1 MSNPVQQTN
10 PRVSA
15 GGDLD
20 LTFDVDYPQ
29 HLSRWKTAIRP
40 VLALPILVLVVLLVG
55 PSRFAGPAASWGIEP
70 WTITVPDLSYV
81 GGLLVLAPLL
91 TIVIRRK
98 YPRWWFD
105 WNVGLLQ
112 LQSRVA
118 TYLYLLRDEYP
129 STDEDQ
135 AVHLTVRYPDASH
148 ELNRW
153 LPLVK
158 WLFAIPHYLVLLV
171 LTVASMVA
179 VVIAWFAVAITGRY
193 PRPLF
198 DFIVG
203 FLRWN
208 YRVIAYAFLLA
219 TDKYPPFRLRA

>member
-1 MSNPVQQTN
+1 MNTPTTDSY
-10 PRVSA
+10 A
-15 GGDLD
+15 
-20 LTFDVDYPQ
+20 LTFDIDYPER
-29 HLSRWKTAIRP
+29 LSRWKTAFRL
-40 VLALPILVLVVLLVG
+40 VLALPILALFAILVG
-55 PSRFAGPAASWGIEP
+55 PLRSEGGTASWGVADR
-70 WTITVPDLSYV
+70 TVTVPFLNFAYLGL
-81 GGLLVLAPLL
+81 GGLLVLAPVLM
-91 TIVIRRK
+91 IAIRRK

-105 WNVGLLQ
+105 WNVGLLK

-118 TYLYLLRDEYP
+118 AYLYLLGDEYP

-135 AVHLTVRYPDASH
+135 AVHLTVRYPDASQ

-158 WLFAIPHYLVLLV
+158 WLLAIPHYIVLLV

-179 VVIAWFAVAITGRY
+179 VVIAWFAVVITGRY

-198 DFIVG
+198 NFIVG

-219 TDKYPPFRLRA
+219 TDKYPPFRLGA

>member
-1 MSNPVQQTN
+1 M
-10 PRVSA
+10 
-15 GGDLD
+15 
-20 LTFDVDYPQ
+20 
-29 HLSRWKTAIRP
+29 
-40 VLALPILVLVVLLVG
+40 
-55 PSRFAGPAASWGIEP
+55 
-70 WTITVPDLSYV
+70 
-81 GGLLVLAPLL
+81 
-91 TIVIRRK
+91 IVIRRT

-105 WNVGLLQ
+105 WNVGLLK

-118 TYLYLLRDEYP
+118 AYLYLLRDEYP

-135 AVHLTVRYPDASH
+135 AVHLTVRYPDTPQ

-158 WLFAIPHYLVLLV
+158 WLLAVPHYVVLLV

-179 VVIAWFAVAITGRY
+179 VVIAWFAVVITGRY

-198 DFIVG
+198 NFSVG
-203 FLRWN
+203 YLRWN

-219 TDKYPPFRLRA
+219 TDKYPPFRLGA

>member
-1 MSNPVQQTN
+1 MSNTVQQTN
-10 PRVSA
+10 PRTSA
-15 GGDLD
+15 RGDLD

-29 HLSRWKTAIRP
+29 QLSRWKTAFRL
-40 VLALPILVLVVLLVG
+40 VLALPILALVAILVG
-55 PSRFAGPAASWGIEP
+55 PYRFEGLTASWGIDP
-70 WTITVPDLSYV
+70 WTVTVPNFAYV

-91 TIVIRRK
+91 MIVIRRK

-105 WNVGLLQ
+105 WNVGLLK

-118 TYLYLLRDEYP
+118 AYLYLRRDEYP

-135 AVHLTVRYPDASH
+135 AVHLTVRYPDTPQ

-158 WLFAIPHYLVLLV
+158 WLLAVPHYVVLLV

-179 VVIAWFAVAITGRY
+179 VVIAWFAVVITGRY

-198 DFIVG
+198 SLSVG
-203 FLRWN
+203 YLRWN

-219 TDKYPPFRLRA
+219 TDKYPPFRLGA

>member
-1 MSNPVQQTN
+1 
-10 PRVSA
+10 
-15 GGDLD
+15 
-20 LTFDVDYPQ
+20 
-29 HLSRWKTAIRP
+29 
-40 VLALPILVLVVLLVG
+40 
-55 PSRFAGPAASWGIEP
+55 
-70 WTITVPDLSYV
+70 
-81 GGLLVLAPLL
+81 LLVLAPLL
-91 TIVIRRK
+91 MIVIRRR

-105 WNVGLLQ
+105 WHVGLLK

-118 TYLYLLRDEYP
+118 AYLYLLRDEYP

-135 AVHLTVRYPDASH
+135 AVHLTVRYPDTPQ

-158 WLFAIPHYLVLLV
+158 WLLAIPHYVVLLV

-179 VVIAWFAVAITGRY
+179 VVIAWFAVVITGRY

-198 DFIVG
+198 SFSVG
-203 FLRWN
+203 YLRWN

-219 TDKYPPFRLRA
+219 TDKYPPFRLGA